1 MEHTCHF
8 LTHTAFPNFCYFQNG
23 DLNARISLC
32 TSDNYILLWGGGSK
46 KPTYVEMGGNN
57 SNLASHVQFKC
68 SSIRG
73 LYAVK
78 NTINTENSLGNTTL
92 SFNNMEC

>member
-1 MEHTCHF
+1 
-8 LTHTAFPNFCYFQNG
+8 
-23 DLNARISLC
+23 
-32 TSDNYILLWGGGSK
+32 
-46 KPTYVEMGGNN
+46 MGGNN

-78 NTINTENSLGNTTL
+78 KKKNTINTENSLGNTTL

>member
-1 MEHTCHF
+1 M
-8 LTHTAFPNFCYFQNG
+8 
-23 DLNARISLC
+23 
-32 TSDNYILLWGGGSK
+32 GGGSK